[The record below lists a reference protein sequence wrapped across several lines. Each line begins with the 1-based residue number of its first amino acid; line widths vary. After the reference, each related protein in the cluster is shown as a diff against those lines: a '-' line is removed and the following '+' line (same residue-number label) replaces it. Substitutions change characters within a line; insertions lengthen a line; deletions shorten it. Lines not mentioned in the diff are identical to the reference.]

1 MAIAKELFYSCVK
14 LVSLPLIETNFFS
27 SYNIAA
33 HLTISLEYLVRND
46 ASVTKNLIFCFQGSV
61 LLNAVSVAKAFP
73 RSILFK
79 SMSECTPGNG
89 HTRAPFAVRL

>member
-14 LVSLPLIETNFFS
+14 LASLPLIETNFFS
-27 SYNIAA
+27 SYNIAV
-33 HLTISLEYLVRND
+33 HLTISLDFLVRND
-46 ASVTKNLIFCFQGSV
+46 ASMPKNVVFCFQGNV

-79 SMSECTPGNG
+79 CMSGCIPGNG
-89 HTRAPFAVRL
+89 RTRAPFAVRL